1 MKKLAT
7 LLLCFLLLP
16 SAALAKGPDPIA
28 IYVNGRELFTE
39 EVAPTIRHNRTF
51 LPLRAVTEELG
62 YTVAWDGDKK
72 EVTLT
77 KGDASVVMTIGEKSY
92 RLNGKDAAMDV
103 APYLENNRTFIPAR
117 YLGEATGLPVTWIPE
132 ERIVTVGSYPQKD
145 APTSRTVDRVIFCGQ
160 LLDASDY
167 IEKNGQVFIDEEVVM
182 EKACYLPVKDK
193 DNVSFKTVSE
203 KIIQIPIR
211 KDTVVLQ
218 DDKRYVNMEEVFE
231 SQKKTVCYDEE
242 KHLLVLGTFDRR
254 DLAYSDIT
262 KKESLTKPDIT
273 WDWPEDGIEGVNAIQ
288 DKGRILFIFRATGEI
303 LGIIEENPKDF
314 PQKGQLLLGAKDGN
328 YLVATLKE
336 KEPRKQGEVP
346 SRRSYAIDGI
356 MSVLTSV
363 KM

>member
-7 LLLCFLLLP
+7 LLICLLLLP
-16 SAALAKGPDPIA
+16 SAVLAKGADPIA
-28 IYVNGRELFTE
+28 VYVNGRELRDE
-39 EVAPTIRHNRTF
+39 ETMPVIRHDRTF

-62 YTVAWDGDKK
+62 YIVAWNGDKK

-77 KGDASVVMTIGEKSY
+77 KGDASVVMTIGKKAY
-92 RLNGKDAAMDV
+92 RLGGKELAMDV
-103 APYLENNRTFIPAR
+103 APYLEKDRTFIPAR
-117 YLGEATGLPVTWIPE
+117 YLGEATGLPVKWMPK
-132 ERIVTVGSYPQKD
+132 ERIVTVGSYPQKN

-160 LLDASDY
+160 LLDASGY
-167 IEKNGQVFIDEEVVM
+167 EEKNGKVFIDEEVVM
-182 EKACYLPVKDK
+182 EKACYLPVKDDK
-193 DNVSFKTVSE
+193 NVSFKTTRE

-211 KDTVVLQ
+211 KDTVLRQ
-218 DDKRYVNMEEVFE
+218 GDKRYVNMEEVFE

-242 KHLLVLGTFDRR
+242 KHLLILGTFDRR

-273 WDWPEDGIEGVNAIQ
+273 WDWPEDGIEGVEVVKS
-288 DKGRILFIFRATGEI
+288 KGSIAFKFKATGEI
-303 LGIIEENPKDF
+303 LGTIEENSKDF
-314 PQKGQLLLGAKDGN
+314 PKKGQLLLGAKDGN

>member
-28 IYVNGRELFTE
+28 IYVNGRELRVE
-39 EVAPTIRHNRTF
+39 ETTPVIRHNRTF

-62 YTVAWDGDKK
+62 YTVAWNGDKK

-77 KGDASVVMTIGEKSY
+77 KGDASVVMTIGEKAY
-92 RLNGKDAAMDV
+92 RLGDKTAAMDV
-103 APYLENNRTFIPAR
+103 APFLEKNRTFFPAR
-117 YLGEATGLPVTWIPE
+117 YLGEATGLPVTWMPE

-145 APTSRTVDRVIFCGQ
+145 APASRTVDRVIFCGQ
-160 LLDASDY
+160 LLDTSDY
-167 IEKNGQVFIDEEVVM
+167 VEKNGKVFIDEEVVM

-303 LGIIEENPKDF
+303 LGTIEENSKDF
-314 PQKGQLLLGAKDGN
+314 PKKGQLLLGAKDGN

>member
-7 LLLCFLLLP
+7 LLLCLLLLP

-28 IYVNGRELFTE
+28 IYVNGRELRVE
-39 EVAPTIRHNRTF
+39 EAAPVIRHNRTF

-62 YTVAWDGDKK
+62 YTVAWNGDKK

-77 KGDASVVMTIGEKSY
+77 KGDASVVMTIGKKSY
-92 RLNGKDAAMDV
+92 RMGDKEAAMDV
-103 APYLENNRTFIPAR
+103 APYLEHNRTFIPAR
-117 YLGEATGLPVTWIPE
+117 YLGEATGLPVQWMPKA
-132 ERIVTVGSYPQKD
+132 RIVTVGSYPQKD
-145 APTSRTVDRVIFCGQ
+145 APASRTVDRVIFCGQ
-160 LLDASDY
+160 LLDTSGY
-167 IEKNGQVFIDEEVVM
+167 VEKAGKVFIDEDVVM

-193 DNVSFKTVSE
+193 DSVSFKTISE

-218 DDKRYVNMEEVFE
+218 DDKRYVNMETVFE

-303 LGIIEENPKDF
+303 LGTIEENSKDF
-314 PQKGQLLLGAKDGN
+314 PKKGQLLLGAKDGN

>member
-7 LLLCFLLLP
+7 LLICLLLLP
-16 SAALAKGPDPIA
+16 STALAKGPDPIA
-28 IYVNGRELFTE
+28 IYVNGREIYTE
-39 EVAPTIRHNRTF
+39 EAAPAIRHNRTF

-62 YTVAWDGDKK
+62 YTVSWDRDKK

-77 KGDASVVMTIGEKSY
+77 KGDASVVMTIGKKTY
-92 RLNGKDAAMDV
+92 RLGDKTASMDV
-103 APYLENNRTFIPAR
+103 APFLEKDRTFIPAR
-117 YLGEATGLPVTWIPE
+117 YLGEATGLSVKWMPK
-132 ERIVTVGSYPQKD
+132 ERVVTVGSYPQKD
-145 APTSRTVDRVIFCGQ
+145 APTSRTVDRVVFCGQ

-167 IEKNGQVFIDEEVVM
+167 IEKNGKAFIDEEVVM

-193 DNVSFKTVSE
+193 DNVSFKTISE

-218 DDKRYVNMEEVFE
+218 GDKRYVNMEEVFE
-231 SQKKTVCYDEE
+231 SQEKTVCYDEE
-242 KHLLVLGTFDRR
+242 KHLLVLGTFDRK

-262 KKESLTKPDIT
+262 QKETLSDPAIT
-273 WDWPEDGIEGVNAIQ
+273 WDWPEDGIKGVEVVKS
-288 DKGRILFIFRATGEI
+288 KGSIAFKFKATGEI
-303 LGIIEENPKDF
+303 LGTIEENPKAF
-314 PQKGQLLLGAKDGN
+314 PQKDQLLLGAKDGN
-328 YLVATLKE
+328 YLVATVKD